1 MAKVVLHVGAHKTG
15 TTFVQN
21 LFHLNRVR
29 LAQAGVHYPDIGPN
43 TAHHALAGL
52 WLDLPDV
59 PDRFYGRAGP
69 EGLWQRLI
77 AQYADAEG
85 TLFLSAEN
93 FSRCHPQE
101 VDMEDLARRLSVFE
115 EVKILYTLRPQ
126 TELVQSLWLQ
136 LAKSGRAL
144 AIHAYAR
151 AAIETRRALG
161 VRIDHGSVYTAL
173 RRGFAPEQIHLLDYN
188 QIRQAPGGLGQVF
201 LDLLGCGLSATELRQ
216 PDREEANISPDPLA
230 FWIASEVA
238 GGQNPDPDLVAQV
251 ASALSGL
258 GRPGTLLARHEYQ
271 KLRNR
276 YAESNAALV
285 EQVQSVQPGF
295 SFLQP
300 DTPGDLIYRNEIPGQ
315 AWLEIARGL
324 YKNDAERPSLGRVLP
339 LGRRL
344 RKT

>member
-21 LFHLNRVR
+21 LFHLNRAR

-52 WLDLPDV
+52 WMNLPDV

-77 AQYADAEG
+77 AQYAGAGG

-115 EVKILYTLRPQ
+115 EVKVVYALRPQ

-136 LAKSGRAL
+136 LAKSGRPV
-144 AIHAYAR
+144 AIHAYVR

-188 QIRQAPGGLGQVF
+188 QIRRAPGGLAQAF
-201 LDLLGCGLSATELRQ
+201 LDLLGCGLPAAGLRQ
-216 PDREEANISPDPLA
+216 PGREEANVSPDPLA
-230 FWIASEVA
+230 FWIASEVS
-238 GGQNPDPDLVAQV
+238 GGQSPDPDLVAQV
-251 ASALSGL
+251 AAALSGL
-258 GRPGTLLARHEYQ
+258 GRPGTLLARHEYR

-285 EQVQSVQPGF
+285 EQVQPVQPGF

-300 DTPGDLIYRNEIPGQ
+300 ETPEDLICRDEIPGQ
-315 AWLEIARGL
+315 VWLDIARGL
-324 YKNDAERPSLGRVLP
+324 YQSGAEQPLLGRILP
-339 LGRRL
+339 RGRRL